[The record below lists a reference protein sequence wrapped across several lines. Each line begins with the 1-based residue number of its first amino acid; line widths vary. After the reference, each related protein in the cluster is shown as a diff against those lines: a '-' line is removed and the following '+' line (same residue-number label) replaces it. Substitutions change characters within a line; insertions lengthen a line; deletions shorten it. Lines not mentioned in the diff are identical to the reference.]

1 MHYSEFK
8 GGVVMKVA
16 KVLSFIFVLTVTAIS
31 CSKESKATTTVKK
44 PSFPDIQKTVDSD
57 EVTIYADSEYITAVV
72 KPYSIRGMNLNN
84 SMQVA
89 KVIDKAKALK
99 IPTITY
105 PAGNIGDTHDMTR
118 EMDFNFLSLQLAM
131 LENTPFTFVQTR
143 VFGGTVEGALQAV
156 KNAEK
161 VGVKVDVWS
170 IGNEPDLY
178 HRAHAPEWTAEYY
191 AKIFRDQVTALK
203 AYNKDIKVAG
213 PMVSQPKDDWIKVFI
228 KECGD
233 LVDVLAWHWYP
244 TSGDAS
250 DEMALATAPD
260 IKEQIQ
266 RYRSWLKDPKMN
278 PKGYKRDIKLALTE
292 YAIHWN
298 TPNKRHLGDMV
309 GAMWLAEVLGY
320 LAEGEI
326 DFSHYFC
333 FNEYGGHSLFEQ
345 GNYKPRPS
353 YWVFNFYANY
363 FGTKTIAS
371 ISSDEK
377 VKVISSKDDNKVYIM
392 AINQSKDKTKKLSLN
407 ILNAKSKF
415 SKVIQNSLTG
425 ELKGPILKSITND
438 FSENLKINLEPYS
451 VNAIVIE

>member
-1 MHYSEFK
+1 MNLLKTFCCI
-8 GGVVMKVA
+8 
-16 KVLSFIFVLTVTAIS
+16 LVLTTTILS
-31 CSKESKATTTVKK
+31 CAKESKESPVVKK
-44 PSFPDIQKTVDSD
+44 PSLPIVTKTADSE
-57 EVTIYADSEYITAVV
+57 EVVIHADSEYITAVV

-84 SMQVA
+84 SMQIA
-89 KVIDKAKALK
+89 KVVDKANALK
-99 IPTITY
+99 IPTVTY

-118 EMDFNFLSLQLAM
+118 EMDFNFFSLQLSM
-131 LENTPFTFVQTR
+131 LETMPFVFVQTR
-143 VFGGTVEGALQAV
+143 VFGGTVEGAIQSV

-178 HRAHAPEWTAEYY
+178 YRAHAPEWTPEYY
-191 AKIFRDQVTALK
+191 AKVFRDQATALK
-203 AYNKDIKVAG
+203 SYNKDIKIAG

-260 IKEQIQ
+260 IKDQIQ

-320 LAEGEI
+320 LAEGEL
-326 DFSHYFC
+326 DYSHYFC
-333 FNEYGGHSLFEQ
+333 FGEYGGHSLFEQ

-363 FGTKTIAS
+363 FGKNIIAS

-377 VKVISSKDDNKVYIM
+377 VKVITSKDENKIYFMVV
-392 AINQSKDKTKKLSLN
+392 NQSKNQVKKLTLSLIN
-407 ILNAKSKF
+407 NKNKF
-415 SKVIQNSLTG
+415 SKVINNSLTG
-425 ELKGPILKSITND
+425 EIKGPVVKATTNN
-438 FSENLKINLEPYS
+438 FSDNIKLELAPYS
-451 VNAIVIE
+451 VNAIVLE

>member
-1 MHYSEFK
+1 
-8 GGVVMKVA
+8 VVLCII
-16 KVLSFIFVLTVTAIS
+16 VL
-31 CSKESKATTTVKK
+31 TTTVLSCGKETKVSTNIKK
-44 PSFPDIQKTVDSD
+44 PSFPEVVKSVDSE
-57 EVTIYADSEYITAVV
+57 EVNIYADVEFTTAVV
-72 KPYSIRGMNLNN
+72 KPYSIRGMNFNN
-84 SMQVA
+84 SMQLA
-89 KVIDKAKALK
+89 KVVDKANALK

-105 PAGNIGDTHDMTR
+105 PAGNIGDTQDMNR
-118 EMDFNFLSLQLAM
+118 EMDFSFLSLQLSM
-131 LENTPFTFVQTR
+131 FEKQPFIFVQTR
-143 VFGGTVEGALQAV
+143 VFGGTVEGAIQSV

-161 VGVKVDVWS
+161 VGIKVDVWS

-178 HRAHAPEWTAEYY
+178 HRAHAPEWTPEYY
-191 AKIFRDQVTALK
+191 AKVFREQTTALK
-203 AYNKDIKVAG
+203 AYKKDIKVAG
-213 PMVSQPKDDWIKVFI
+213 PMVSQPKDEWIKVFI

-244 TSGDAS
+244 TSGDAT

-266 RYRSWLKDPKMN
+266 RYRSWLKDPNMN

-320 LAEGEI
+320 LAMEEI

-333 FNEYGGHSLFEQ
+333 FGEYGGHSLFEP

-363 FGTKTIAS
+363 FGTNIIAS
-371 ISSDEK
+371 LSSDEK
-377 VKVISSKDDNKVYIM
+377 VKVVSSKDENKIYLMV
-392 AINQSKDKTKKLSLN
+392 INQSKEKTKKLTLN
-407 ILNAKSKF
+407 ILNNKNKLT
-415 SKVIQNSLTG
+415 KVIKNSLTG
-425 ELKGPILKSITND
+425 EIKGPVVKSTTND
-438 FSENLKINLEPYS
+438 YTEGFKLTLEPYS
-451 VNAIVIE
+451 VTSIVLE